1 MNKNI
6 VAPDYLFE
14 VSWEVCNKIGGIHTV
29 ISTKA
34 ISAMKD
40 LKDNYLVIGPDVW
53 RDSEEHPEFI
63 EDLSLFADWRES
75 AAQKGIMVRTGRWK
89 ISGSPIAIIVDF
101 TPFFPQKDEIF
112 SDLWEQYKLD
122 SISGQWDY
130 VEPTLFGYA
139 TGKTIESFIAYYGLE
154 NKKVVAQF
162 HEWMTGGGL
171 LYLKEN
177 QPQVGTAFTTHATV
191 IGRSI
196 AGNNQ
201 PLYSKMSHY
210 DGDEKAREFNLVAK
224 QSIEKVTAHA
234 ADAFTTVSE
243 LTSMECAQFHGKEV
257 DVITPNGFDDN
268 FVPKEEDFESMRAEA
283 RKKLLNVASTML
295 GEDLAE
301 DTTLIASSGRY
312 EYRNKGN

>member
-1 MNKNI
+1 
-6 VAPDYLFE
+6 
-14 VSWEVCNKIGGIHTV
+14 
-29 ISTKA
+29 
-34 ISAMKD
+34 MKE
-40 LKDNYLVIGPDVW
+40 LNDNYIVIGPDVW

-63 EDLSLFADWRES
+63 EDLSLFADWREN
-75 AAQKGIMVRTGRWK
+75 AAQEGIMVRTGRWK
-89 ISGSPIAIIVDF
+89 ISGNPIAIIVDF
-101 TPFFPQKDEIF
+101 TPFFTQKDEIL
-112 SDLWEQYKLD
+112 SNLWEQYGLD

-130 VEPTLFGYA
+130 IEPTLFGYA
-139 TGKTIESFIAYYGLE
+139 TGKTIESFIDYHGLE

-191 IGRSI
+191 IGRSL
-196 AGNNQ
+196 AGNIQ

-234 ADAFTTVSE
+234 ADAYTTVSE

-257 DVITPNGFDDN
+257 DLITPNGFDDSFIPRQEN
-268 FVPKEEDFESMRAEA
+268 FDATRENA
-283 RKKLLNVASTML
+283 RKKLLDVANAML
-295 GEDLAE
+295 GEDLSE
-301 DTTLIASSGRY
+301 DTMLIASSGRY
-312 EYRNKGN
+312 EYRNKGMAEL